1 MLLRMAAVAVPYQAS
16 EKKDS
21 PVIYPMFAMV
31 LLTFVVLTKLFRSRV
46 RAVREGKVSAAYFR
60 IYQGEVEP
68 ESTAKPSRHFANPF
82 EAPVLFYVVCLAAM
96 ITHFTGVAMQ
106 VLAWTYVGARIMHAY
121 VHLGGN
127 RIRKRIRAYFFSWII
142 LLAMWI
148 YLVAGVSL
156 GI

>member
-1 MLLRMAAVAVPYQAS
+1 
-16 EKKDS
+16 
-21 PVIYPMFAMV
+21 MFAMV

-46 RAVREGKVSAAYFR
+46 RAVREGKVSVAYFR
-60 IYQGEVEP
+60 IYQGEAEP
-68 ESTAKPSRHFANPF
+68 ESTAKPARHFANLF

-96 ITHFTGVAMQ
+96 NSHFTGVAMQ
-106 VLAWTYVGARIMHAY
+106 VLAWVYVAARIIHAY

-127 RIRKRIRAYFFSWII
+127 RIRKRITAYFFSWII

-148 YLVAGVSL
+148 YLVAGISL

>member
-1 MLLRMAAVAVPYQAS
+1 
-16 EKKDS
+16 
-21 PVIYPMFAMV
+21 VIYPMFAMV
-31 LLTFVVLTKLFRSRV
+31 LLTFVVLTKLFRARV

-60 IYQGEVEP
+60 IYQGEAEP
-68 ESTAKPSRHFANPF
+68 ESTAKPARHFANLF

-96 ITHFTGVAMQ
+96 ISHFTGAAMQ
-106 VLAWTYVGARIMHAY
+106 VLAWVYVAARVMHAY

-127 RIRKRIRAYFFSWII
+127 RIRKRIRAYFFSWIV

-148 YLVAGVSL
+148 YLVAGISL

>member
-1 MLLRMAAVAVPYQAS
+1 
-16 EKKDS
+16 
-21 PVIYPMFAMV
+21 VIYPMFAMV

-46 RAVREGKVSAAYFR
+46 RAVREGQVSVAYFR

-68 ESTAKPSRHFANPF
+68 ESTAKPARHFANLF

-96 ITHFTGVAMQ
+96 NLHFTGVAMQ
-106 VLAWTYVGARIMHAY
+106 VLAWVYVVARIIHAY

-148 YLVAGVSL
+148 YLVAGISL

>member
-1 MLLRMAAVAVPYQAS
+1 M
-16 EKKDS
+16 
-21 PVIYPMFAMV
+21 IYPMFAMV

-46 RAVREGKVSAAYFR
+46 RAVREGTVSAAYFR
-60 IYQGEVEP
+60 IYQGEAEP
-68 ESTAKPSRHFANPF
+68 ESTAKPARHFANLF

-106 VLAWTYVGARIMHAY
+106 VLAWTYVAARIMHAY

-127 RIRKRIRAYFFSWII
+127 RIRKRIRAYFFSWVV

-148 YLVAGVSL
+148 YLVAGISL